1 MKGREAEE
9 DGDEDDTGAEA
20 AETEDTEVDMEREDC
35 ALCWWRAVWDR
46 RSGRED
52 KGSDRMGAAEDETV

>member
-9 DGDEDDTGAEA
+9 DRGDEDRGTAA
-20 AETEDTEVDMEREDC
+20 AETEDTEGDMGREDC
-35 ALCWWRAVWDR
+35 ALCWWTEVWDR

-52 KGSDRMGAAEDETV
+52 VGSDRMGAVEDGTV